1 MNLYITRPTLSGIVT
16 VRVKDKNNNLIY
28 EKENIELEDVIEFDE
43 NNSEELNLEITYM
56 SKLLINRKE
65 RFKYCLNVFA
75 YHIFPLV
82 YRDNELYSYKAK
94 LFVTKNYHINKII
107 DDCYLEYEP
116 YQDKKIIYE
125 TGEIL
130 KSKNDVKYRYKYLT
144 NIALIM
150 SIMFYALI
158 LAIAIVCN
166 YFWIKEIK

>member
-1 MNLYITRPTLSGIVT
+1 MDLYITRPTLSGIVT

-94 LFVTKNYHINKII
+94 LYVTKNYHINKII

-125 TGEIL
+125 SGEIL
-130 KSKNDVKYRYKYLT
+130 KSNNDVKYRYKYLT
-144 NIALIM
+144 NIALTM
-150 SIMFYALI
+150 SIIFYALI
-158 LAIAIVCN
+158 IVIAIVCN
-166 YFWIKEIK
+166 YLWIKEIK